1 MMKVEASCH
10 GSGWGDLGIW
20 GSEAMGLSSS
30 NNTLLLTFC
39 PDLGFALGKILAS
52 I

>member
-1 MMKVEASCH
+1 MVRA
-10 GSGWGDLGIW
+10 GGIW
-20 GSEAMGLSSS
+20 GSGVLRRWGCLSS